1 MVKEITKED
10 LQLDYGDLDYR
21 NMDGEDEIVGQER
34 ALEALRLGFMI
45 DRPGYNIYVSGDEST
60 ARMSAVKREVG
71 KIDGEI
77 SNLFDVAYA
86 FNAKNPKSP
95 LCLVFP
101 SGKAEQFQKGLDSL
115 AEGKTS
121 KEELKAAFPYNK
133 IAHFIDLLPSKD
145 ENANAYRL
153 NIILN
158 RKDAKRRPLVIES
171 HPSHDALFGFAE
183 KDVRDA
189 HLAYNAG
196 SYQMASG
203 GFLVLSAEEILAEK
217 GLWTTLKRYINM
229 SEEAMTSSAVQGEL
243 IGSIRPYPIA
253 KRTKVILIG
262 SDDTY
267 DMLAEKDE
275 QFLRL
280 FKICPEFDY
289 QMERNE
295 KNIRGTVAYLKRNG
309 KDLLPLSNSAYQ
321 EILRYSSWFSEDRN
335 MLTTQLSILGDLKN
349 EADIAARKKSK
360 SEIDGEAV
368 KEAIEKRGE
377 LASLTEDRIN
387 REIKDG
393 EILISLEGMLVG
405 TLNGLAVIDRGLASF
420 GTPTVISA
428 TAAPG
433 NEGIINIEHEAGLSG
448 GIHDKGL
455 LILEGYLR
463 HRYARTFPLS
473 LYAGICF
480 EQSYGEVDGDSASS
494 AELFA
499 LLSAI
504 GEIPLRQDI
513 AVTGSV
519 NQMGKLQPVGAIN
532 EKIEGFYNA
541 CKTSGLTGKQGV
553 IIPMQNIQSLIL
565 PYEIEEKIGEG
576 MFHIYAISSID
587 EGMELLSERKAG
599 ERGAKGLFP
608 VGTIN
613 RAIEDGLKR
622 LYASSQKN

>member
-1 MVKEITKED
+1 MVIEITEKDLALEYED
-10 LQLDYGDLDYR
+10 MDYENIDAPDT
-21 NMDGEDEIVGQER
+21 IIGQER

-60 ARMSAVKREVG
+60 ARMSAVRREIE
-71 KIDGEI
+71 KIEGDTE
-77 SNLFDVAYA
+77 NLFDAAYA
-86 FNAKNPKSP
+86 FNANNPRCP
-95 LCLVFP
+95 LCLIFP
-101 SGKAEQFQKGLDSL
+101 MGKAEEFQKGLDL
-115 AEGKTS
+115 LKDGQIS
-121 KEELKAAFPYNK
+121 KEELKKAFSYQK
-133 IAHFIDLLPSKD
+133 VMHFIDTLPSREEK
-145 ENANAYRL
+145 ESAYRI
-153 NIILN
+153 NIVLN

-183 KDVRDA
+183 KDEKEA

-196 SYQMASG
+196 SYQMAAG
-203 GFLVLSAEEILAEK
+203 GFLVLNAEEVLAEK
-217 GLWTTLKRYINM
+217 GLWTTLKRYLNM

-253 KRTKVILIG
+253 RRTKVILIG
-262 SDDTY
+262 SDETY
-267 DMLAEKDE
+267 DELAEKDA

-289 QMERNE
+289 QMDRNE
-295 KNIRGTVAYLKRNG
+295 GNIIGTVAYLKRNG
-309 KDLLPLSNSAYQ
+309 KGLLPLSNSAYQ
-321 EILRYSSWFSEDRN
+321 EILRYSSWFSENRK
-335 MLTTQLSILGDLKN
+335 MLTTQLSILGDLEK
-349 EADIAARKKSK
+349 EADIAARLRGKE
-360 SEIDGEAV
+360 EIDGEAV
-368 KEAIEKRGE
+368 KMAITKRGE
-377 LASLTEDRIN
+377 LAGLTEDRIN
-387 REIKDG
+387 REIRDG
-393 EILISLEGMLVG
+393 EILITLEGKLVG

-463 HRYARTFPLS
+463 HRYARNFPLS

-504 GEIPLRQDI
+504 GEIPVRQDI

-541 CKTSGLTGKQGV
+541 CKTSGLTGRQGV

-565 PYEIEEKIGEG
+565 PYEIEDAIARG
-576 MFHIYAISSID
+576 MFHIYAISTID
-587 EGMELLSERKAG
+587 EGMELLTDRKAG

-608 VGTIN
+608 IGTVN
-613 RAIEDGLKR
+613 RAVEDGLKR
-622 LYASSQKN
+622 LYSSSQKN